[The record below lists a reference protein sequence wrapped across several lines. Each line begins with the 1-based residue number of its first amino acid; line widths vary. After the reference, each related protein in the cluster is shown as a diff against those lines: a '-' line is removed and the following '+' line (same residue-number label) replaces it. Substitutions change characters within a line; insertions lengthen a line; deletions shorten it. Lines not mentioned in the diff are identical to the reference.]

1 MPKRLEDCEVRLKLV
16 VEELEQ
22 TKSDLTELRTAI
34 KKVMFRTIVVTV
46 IATVSI
52 VIGLYY
58 L

>member
-22 TKSDLTELRTAI
+22 TKSDLTELRTAV

>member
-1 MPKRLEDCEVRLKLV
+1 MPKKLEECEVRLQKV
-16 VEELEQ
+16 TEELEQ
-22 TKSDLTELRTAI
+22 TKSDLTELRTAV